1 MLRACRCTRCGEPA
15 LAGNT
20 EDWDRDEVL
29 AHAIECRSC
38 GATFD
43 VIWGAPFLGHYEQGD
58 IAGLIEI
65 AANARADN
73 YSAGR
78 DDIARLESL
87 LRRSYEADDR
97 AKFLSG
103 CSDDFVRAPWFGNRY
118 AEYAEFRLLSKE
130 IDFVDRDVLDVGAG
144 SGYDAWRLVQAGGRV
159 TALEYN
165 PVLIRRG
172 KDAVPEARWVGGFS
186 HALPFENESFDIVCC
201 NAALHHMRD
210 VPAAM
215 QEMLRVL
222 RTGGSLLTTGDPF
235 RADGSGEQAELALLN
250 RHPDALL
257 GINESIPTFADYV
270 ATLVANEDRLDVVIL
285 ATLTGAR
292 ERLGRRLR
300 RRRNLSSQIRQLS
313 QSRRLADRNG
323 SLSIRAQTRSRLCLA
338 TAKQGPTV
346 LRAGD
351 YANVLDNYD
360 DAVAAL
366 LDLLPGSFV
375 DSPFPGEQQTKF
387 ELLNGWQKPQPGG
400 AERTGYRRARWFL
413 TRPAHAR
420 ALRFRVR
427 ANTSGRAGAQFHVRV
442 PPSSEA
448 TIVSLGGD
456 WSDISIALDGIPP
469 GACFVCEL
477 RLELA
482 DESDTEFDDYC
493 FAVTDRAFV

>member
-1 MLRACRCTRCGEPA
+1 MCGEPA
-15 LAGNT
+15 LAGTT

-29 AHAIECRSC
+29 AHAIECSSC

-43 VIWGAPFLGHYEQGD
+43 VIWGVPFLGHYEPGD

-73 YSAGR
+73 HSAGR
-78 DDIARLESL
+78 NDIARLESL
-87 LRRSYEADDR
+87 LRRYYEADGR
-97 AKFLSG
+97 TKFISG

-172 KDAVPEARWVGGFS
+172 KDVVPEARWVGGFS
-186 HALPFENESFDIVCC
+186 HALPFENETFDIVCC

-210 VPAAM
+210 VPGAM
-215 QEMLRVL
+215 HEMLRVL
-222 RTGGSLLTTGDPF
+222 RTGGWLLTTGDPF
-235 RADGSGEQAELALLN
+235 RADGSGEQVEFKMLN

-270 ATLVANEDRLDVVIL
+270 ATLVANEDRLNVVIL
-285 ATLTGAR
+285 ATLKGAR
-292 ERLGRRLR
+292 DRLLRRLR
-300 RRRNLSSQIRQLS
+300 RRGDLSNQVQQLS
-313 QSRRLADRNG
+313 ESKRLADRNG
-323 SLSIRAQTRSRLCLA
+323 SLSIRAQTQSRLHLA
-338 TAKQGPTV
+338 SARQGPTA

-351 YANVLDNYD
+351 YANVLNNYD
-360 DAVAAL
+360 TAVVAL

-387 ELLNGWQKPQPGG
+387 ELLNGWQQPKPGS

-413 TRPAHAR
+413 TRPAHAH
-420 ALRFRVR
+420 ALLFRVR
-427 ANTSGRAGAQFHVRV
+427 TNTNSRARARFHVRV
-442 PPSSEA
+442 PPNAEA
-448 TIVSLGGD
+448 TSISLNSAWADVS
-456 WSDISIALDGIPP
+456 ISLNGIPP
-469 GACFVCEL
+469 ATRFVCEL
-477 RLELA
+477 RLELP
-482 DESDTEFDDYC
+482 DERDPGFDDYC
-493 FAVTDRAFV
+493 FAVKDRTFMYL

>member
-1 MLRACRCTRCGEPA
+1 MLRACRCTTCGEPA
-15 LAGNT
+15 LANMA

-43 VIWGAPFLGHYEQGD
+43 VIWGVPFLGHYEQGD

-73 YSAGR
+73 HSADR
-78 DDIARLESL
+78 NDIARLESL
-87 LRRSYEADDR
+87 LRRAYEAGGR
-97 AKFLSG
+97 AKFRSG
-103 CSDDFVRAPWFGNRY
+103 SSDDFVRAPWFGNRY

-172 KDAVPEARWVGGFS
+172 MDAVPEARWVGGFS

-210 VPAAM
+210 VRSAM

-222 RTGGSLLTTGDPF
+222 RTGGWLLTTGDPF
-235 RADGSGEQAELALLN
+235 RADGSGEQAELELLD

-292 ERLGRRLR
+292 DRLARRVR
-300 RRRNLSSQIRQLS
+300 RRRNLSNQVRELS
-313 QSRRLADRNG
+313 ESTRLADRNG
-323 SLSIRAQTRSRLCLA
+323 SLSIRAQTRSRLGLSS
-338 TAKQGPTV
+338 AKQGPTV

-366 LDLLPGSFV
+366 LDLLPASFV

-387 ELLNGWQKPQPGG
+387 ELLNGWQKPQPGS
-400 AERTGYRRARWFL
+400 AERTGYKRARWFL
-413 TRPAHAR
+413 NRPAHAH
-420 ALRFRVR
+420 ALLFRVR
-427 ANTSGRAGAQFHVRV
+427 ANTTRRVGARFHVRV
-442 PPSSEA
+442 PPDSEA
-448 TIVSLGGD
+448 TIVSVGSA
-456 WSDISIALDGIPP
+456 WSEISIALNGIPP
-469 GACFVCEL
+469 ATRFVCEL

-482 DESDTEFDDYC
+482 DESDTGFDDYC
-493 FAVTDRAFV
+493 FAVKDRAFV

>member
-1 MLRACRCTRCGEPA
+1 MCGEPA
-15 LAGNT
+15 LASMT
-20 EDWDRDEVL
+20 EDWERDEVL
-29 AHAIECRSC
+29 ARAIECGSC

-43 VIWGAPFLGHYEQGD
+43 VIWGVPFLGHYEPGD

-87 LRRSYEADDR
+87 LRRYHDADGR

-172 KDAVPEARWVGGFS
+172 KDVVPEARWVGGFS
-186 HALPFENESFDIVCC
+186 HALPFENETFDIVCC

-210 VPAAM
+210 VPGAM

-222 RTGGSLLTTGDPF
+222 RTGGWLLTTGDPF
-235 RADGSGEQAELALLN
+235 RADGSGEQAEFEMLN

-257 GINESIPTFADYV
+257 GVNESIPTFADYV
-270 ATLVANEDRLDVVIL
+270 AALIANEDRLNVVIL
-285 ATLTGAR
+285 ATLKGAR
-292 ERLGRRLR
+292 DRLLRRLR
-300 RRRNLSSQIRQLS
+300 RRRNLSNQVRQLS
-313 QSRRLADRNG
+313 ESKRLADRNG
-323 SLSIRAQTRSRLCLA
+323 SLSIRAQTQSRLRLA
-338 TAKQGPTV
+338 SAKQGLTV

-351 YANVLDNYD
+351 YANVLHNYD
-360 DAVAAL
+360 TAVAAL
-366 LDLLPGSFV
+366 VDLLPVSFV

-387 ELLNGWQKPQPGG
+387 ELLNGWQKPQPGS
-400 AERTGYRRARWFL
+400 AERTGYKRARWFL
-413 TRPAHAR
+413 TRPAHAH
-420 ALRFRVR
+420 ALLFRVR
-427 ANTSGRAGAQFHVRV
+427 TNATSRVRARFHVRV
-442 PPSSEA
+442 PPNSEA
-448 TIVSLGGD
+448 TIVSLD
-456 WSDISIALDGIPP
+456 SAWSDISIALHSIPP
-469 GACFVCEL
+469 ATRFVCEL

-482 DESDTEFDDYC
+482 DERDAGFDDYC
-493 FAVTDRAFV
+493 FAVKDRVFV